1 MAKDFASTFRKY
13 AEGLSAGEKSASQL
27 TSDLSHWVKE
37 SAEDVKYKI
46 ESEIEAAAIR
56 MGFVRKS
63 DLTQL
68 LKRIADLE
76 KAVKAKSGATK
87 KPIKKAAKK
96 TNIKKSTTSKR
107 VAK

>member
-63 DLTQL
+63 DLT
-68 LKRIADLE
+68 
-76 KAVKAKSGATK
+76 
-87 KPIKKAAKK
+87 
-96 TNIKKSTTSKR
+96 
-107 VAK
+107 